1 MKLIK
6 IKTLLLVL
14 LLSSLVRVCYSDTT
28 LTKEDYDRITP
39 YILNLTKEISSLEGK
54 NVDLK
59 LKNLSKKITSV
70 KKLEEFYWTSVNKN
84 IVKEIEGTIKSK
96 NAYIAVLEK
105 EMKKA
110 RTDEDISL
118 VADYE
123 ERIANVKEVL
133 VSLNKTK
140 KSYLNQQGVYEKIKS
155 KQKNE

>member
-14 LLSSLVRVCYSDTT
+14 CLFSLVRVCYSDTT
-28 LTKEDYDRITP
+28 LTKKDFDRITP
-39 YILNLTKEISSLEGK
+39 YILNLTKEINSLEK

-59 LKNLSKKITSV
+59 LENLLKKITNI

-84 IVKEIEGTIKSK
+84 IVKEIEKAIKSK
-96 NAYIAVLEK
+96 NDYIEVLEK

-110 RTDEDISL
+110 RADENLPL

-123 ERIANVKEVL
+123 ERIASVKEVL
-133 VSLNKTK
+133 ASLNRTK
-140 KSYLNQQGVYEKIKS
+140 DSYLAQQEVYGKLNT
-155 KQKNE
+155 KQENK